1 MAKIEL
7 ERKEV
12 VAKEI
17 EVLSCPFCDSESLEI
32 VNNAGIWGYTPP
44 ESYVLCKNCGAQGGK
59 AIDNSH
65 KLNKLER
72 EMIAVNKWNRRA
84 RNGRI

>member
-32 VNNAGIWGYTPP
+32 VSNAGSWGYTPA
-44 ESYVLCKNCGAQGGK
+44 ESYVLCNSCGSRGGK
-59 AIDNSH
+59 VIDNSH
-65 KLNKLER
+65 KLSKLER
-72 EMIAVNKWNRRA
+72 EVLAVKKWNRRA
-84 RNGRI
+84 